1 MSRESCILGTNSE
14 ENKSNHL
21 AVWLKL
27 NAPFLIRELE
37 RGSPGSFLWFRTLIC
52 KGSYSQATMD
62 TFLTPC
68 SLHMWRWS

>member
-37 RGSPGSFLWFRTLIC
+37 GGSPGSFLWFRTLIC

-68 SLHMWRWS
+68 SLHLWRWS